1 MKIAICDDEQIFQ
14 MQLKQEL
21 EKFYKNLDVK
31 IETFDSGNR
40 FLSVFE
46 HATLQFELIFMDI
59 EMPGMCGMD
68 TARKIRQLNETVP
81 IVFLTSFREFATE
94 GYQVDAFRYLL
105 KPLQVKELHQMLLQL
120 EQRRQKNGKII
131 VNDAGN
137 RIILAYSEIIY
148 IKSENV
154 YIKLYTTRGSFLIRK
169 KLKEQLTQLPEHTFF
184 LIHRSYVVNMSHV
197 VSFSERFVS
206 MSDKT
211 MLPLSRT
218 KRNMFCERFLNDMS
232 GKV

>member
-1 MKIAICDDEQIFQ
+1 MKIAICDDERIFQ
-14 MQLKQEL
+14 KQLKQEL
-21 EKFYKNLDVK
+21 EKFYKDLDKK
-31 IETFDSGNR
+31 IETFDSGNQ
-40 FLSVFE
+40 FLTVFA
-46 HATLQFELIFMDI
+46 HVPLQFELIFMDI
-59 EMPGMCGMD
+59 EMPGINGMD
-68 TARKIRQLNETVP
+68 TARKIRQFNETVP

-105 KPLQVKELHQMLLQL
+105 KPLQVKELHQMLIQL
-120 EQRRQKNGKII
+120 EQSRQKNGKII

-137 RIILAYSEIIY
+137 RIVLAYSEIIY

-154 YIKLYTTRGSFLIRK
+154 YIKLCTTRGSFLIRE
-169 KLKEQLTQLPEHTFF
+169 KLKEQLMQLPESTFF
-184 LIHRSYVVNMSHV
+184 QIHRSYVVNLSHV
-197 VSFSERFVS
+197 VSFSERFVC

-218 KRNMFCERFLNDMS
+218 KRSLFCEKFMNDMS